1 MARAAVRKERSR
13 EEAVA
18 YAVAHR
24 IRVQVLAALNERSFS
39 IVELARIVRQPMSTV
54 GHHVEEL
61 LKDGSIEVA
70 GTRRVRAINQVI
82 YRAVEM
88 PFYDEEAM
96 AALEPEARQEIYG
109 LTLQNAT
116 AEAMASFFA
125 GKFSNDPETWIA
137 WRWFNVDEQGRAEI
151 AEELAESWERFQEIE
166 ARSAERATGSGEE
179 LKSIVV
185 SSAGFERSRSFAD
198 LAR

>member
-1 MARAAVRKERSR
+1 MPRAAVRKERTR

-18 YAVAHR
+18 YAVANR
-24 IRVQVLAALNERSFS
+24 IRVEVLQALNECSFS
-39 IVELARIVRQPMSTV
+39 IVELSRIIHQPMSTV

-70 GTRRVRAINQVI
+70 GKRRVRAIDQVI
-82 YRAVEM
+82 YRAIEM
-88 PFYDEEAM
+88 PIYDEAAM

-125 GKFSNDPETWIA
+125 GKFSDDPETWIA
-137 WRWFNVDEQGRAEI
+137 WRWFNVDEQGRREI
-151 AEELAESWERFQEIE
+151 HKELEASWSRVMKIE
-166 ARSAERATGSGEE
+166 AGSMERSAAAGDDLTP
-179 LKSIVV
+179 IVV
-185 SSAGFERSRSFAD
+185 STAGFERSRSFAD
-198 LAR
+198 SAR